1 LWTES
6 EVTST
11 GLKKIISEREV
22 RGLERAPLANVS
34 AAEDAVM
41 KLFILNDDVDIER
54 VVDLKGEADL
64 SSYTTP
70 GRHQVRT
77 SLAFIHFRWS

>member
-1 LWTES
+1 
-6 EVTST
+6 
-11 GLKKIISEREV
+11 
-22 RGLERAPLANVS
+22 
-34 AAEDAVM
+34 
-41 KLFILNDDVDIER
+41 LNDDVDIER